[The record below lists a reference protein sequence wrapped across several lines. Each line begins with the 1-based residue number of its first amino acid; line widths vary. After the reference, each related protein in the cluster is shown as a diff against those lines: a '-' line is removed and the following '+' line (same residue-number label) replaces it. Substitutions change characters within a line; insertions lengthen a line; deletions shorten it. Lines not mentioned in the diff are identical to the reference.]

1 MLLKEAVK
9 HCMALIER
17 EWPIIR
23 SEDWDIMEDVCK
35 VLQPF
40 EEVTSS
46 VTGDQYLTGSMVIVM
61 TNCLKDIC
69 EDFLNKEEY
78 FASFNPVVIDVIRSL
93 KHGLRDRF
101 QGIEHRKT
109 FGVCTLLDPRFKL
122 VCFKNESAA
131 TELKRY
137 VHGLIIG
144 LIKIINKNTN
154 SEASTDEVQEKLRQN
169 LSAWDKFDGL

>member
-1 MLLKEAVK
+1 
-9 HCMALIER
+9 MALIER

-23 SEDWDIMEDVCK
+23 SENWDIMKDVYK

-46 VTGDQYLTGSMVIVM
+46 VSGDQYLTGSMVIVM
-61 TNCLKDIC
+61 TNFMKDIC
-69 EDFLNKEEY
+69 EDFLNKVEY

-93 KHGLRDRF
+93 KHGLKDRF
-101 QGIEHRKT
+101 QGIEHSKS

-122 VCFKNESAA
+122 VCFNNESAA

-137 VHGLIIG
+137 VHGLIIS
-144 LIKIINKNTN
+144 LIKITN
-154 SEASTDEVQEKLRQN
+154 SEASTDEVQERN
-169 LSAWDKFDGL
+169 